1 MLSLVRVR
9 LAVVAINKLGH
20 GREGCSLSS
29 STEPDWR
36 SRDQPQR
43 PANAMGGSFCET
55 DSGRVRGAT
64 QFLKLEQHREHA
76 FELSIEMNLVAGKT
90 VKPIGIDGFAIC
102 LGAD

>member
-1 MLSLVRVR
+1 MEVS
-9 LAVVAINKLGH
+9 AAGA
-20 GREGCSLSS
+20 
-29 STEPDWR
+29 R
-36 SRDQPQR
+36 S
-43 PANAMGGSFCET
+43 NARSPFCET